1 MRSFIA
7 SLHPAGMGV
16 AVNLRG
22 GFVRSAIPTWTM
34 PRIAALLRT
43 DTFVAVDVETASG
56 AGGSICQIGL
66 ASYEAGQLTHCR
78 SMIIRPEVAFDGSCT
93 RIHGL
98 SATDVRGDPV
108 WREVWPELRRGL
120 HGRTVVSHTF
130 FDRKHIFAACCRS
143 RQAMVSYRNWLDTCG
158 LARLAWPE
166 MATHT
171 LPALAAHLG
180 LAYKPHD
187 AGEDARVAGAVLLA
201 ARDILPA
208 SYGAAPDVPSVR
220 RV

>member
-1 MRSFIA
+1 M
-7 SLHPAGMGV
+7 
-16 AVNLRG
+16 
-22 GFVRSAIPTWTM
+22 RSAIPTWTT
-34 PRIAALLRT
+34 PWIAALLRV

-56 AGGSICQIGL
+56 AGGSICQVGL
-66 ASYEAGQLTHCR
+66 ASYEAGQLVQCR
-78 SMIIRPEVAFDGSCT
+78 SLIVRPEVAFDGSCT

-98 SATDVRGDPV
+98 SATDVRGAPV
-108 WREVWPELRRGL
+108 WREVWPELRRQL
-120 HGRTVVSHTF
+120 HGKTIVSHTF

-143 RQAMVSYRNWLDTCG
+143 RRAMVSYRSWLDTFG

-166 MATHT
+166 MATHS

-180 LAYKPHD
+180 VAYRPHD

-201 ARDILPA
+201 ARDILLA
-208 SYGAAPDVPSVR
+208 SYGAALDVPSGP